1 MHVFHTALLSC
12 GLLSYIV
19 VGCCAAYLLLE
30 AMREA
35 YVWDKPVQHPTF
47 CLQQCTAATMGGC
60 TGSTI
65 KTTHMKPIGS
75 LIKEELER
83 QERTVSW
90 FARHLSCDRSNVYR
104 LFQKHSIDTDLL
116 IRISFILNRDFFS
129 EISENIKEK
138 KLSQN
143 PRHK

>member
-1 MHVFHTALLSC
+1 
-12 GLLSYIV
+12 
-19 VGCCAAYLLLE
+19 
-30 AMREA
+30 
-35 YVWDKPVQHPTF
+35 
-47 CLQQCTAATMGGC
+47 
-60 TGSTI
+60 
-65 KTTHMKPIGS
+65 MKPIGT

-90 FARHLSCDRSNVYR
+90 FARHLSCDRSNIYR